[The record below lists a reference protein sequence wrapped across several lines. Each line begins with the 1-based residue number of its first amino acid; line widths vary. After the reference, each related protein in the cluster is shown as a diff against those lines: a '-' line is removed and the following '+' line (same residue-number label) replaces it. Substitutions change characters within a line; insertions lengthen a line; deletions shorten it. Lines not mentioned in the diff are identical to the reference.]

1 MSSGKYDGLEDSF
14 MRVKTKILVT
24 FSVVGILV
32 TALGIWTIKT
42 MYSSSSGLSYIVGP
56 AWDTADGAMET
67 TIQIEAQMLAVNRLI
82 LGEDSQRVE
91 QILNTAITEVDTSSS
106 RMIEAGLL
114 SAAQT
119 QQFSQFNS
127 QYQQSRNALIT
138 SYKNYIE
145 TKKSY
150 DKATQVLVD
159 FGEKLETLG
168 DSAVEELEREPN
180 RNITWQSDVMGRWQ
194 AADGGMES
202 NIGLL
207 WKLYYTQRL
216 LDGQDDATQIKA
228 IEQAIEFQKQANSEM
243 FSTGRFTIS
252 AGEEWKNASYEEV
265 FSQLNSQHE
274 QAMMAVIESY
284 RNYRQI
290 YQEYTVTSLALLDFI
305 AELEELADSKVEQ
318 QAVLILDGQ
327 AWAISS
333 FKVLIIIALL
343 VLLLLGWILVNQIL
357 SPIQRLQERVT
368 DISEGNGD
376 LTLRVNITTQD
387 EFGELGK
394 SFDKF
399 IEKIQNLI
407 ADITQSTNLAKTAA
421 VDLSAT
427 FKVTA
432 EAVNKQTFEVN
443 TISNAT
449 TAMTAI
455 SSQVISGAREISQS
469 VLNIDKNAQST
480 LSNVRQAAQS
490 VNELVAE
497 VTQGT
502 ETINSLKNHVTSI
515 EPVLADI
522 NGIAEQTNLLAL
534 NAAIEAARAG
544 EQGRGFAVV
553 ADEVRSLATRTQGS
567 TNTIQQSITQ
577 LRSSADESVRVI
589 NNSMLK
595 GTQTTEITSQAE
607 ESLHQVAIEISRLTQ
622 MNQQTSDA
630 ITHQEQSVTSIASS
644 LSHLQA
650 LCQSAQEKIQQSE
663 HTISALKL
671 KQEDLALKM
680 SKFKI

>member
-1 MSSGKYDGLEDSF
+1 

-180 RNITWQSDVMGRWQ
+180 RNITWQSDVMERWQ

-216 LDGQDDATQIKA
+216 LDAQDDATQIKA

-577 LRSSADESVRVI
+577 LRSSADEAVRVI

-622 MNQQTSDA
+622 MNQQTSEA

>member
-168 DSAVEELEREPN
+168 DSAVEELEREPD
-180 RNITWQSDVMGRWQ
+180 RNITWQSDVMERWQ

-357 SPIQRLQERVT
+357 SPIQRLQEGVT

>member
-1 MSSGKYDGLEDSF
+1 

-180 RNITWQSDVMGRWQ
+180 RNITWQNDVMERWQ

-274 QAMMAVIESY
+274 QAMMVVIESY

>member
-159 FGEKLETLG
+159 FGEKLEALG

-180 RNITWQSDVMGRWQ
+180 RSITWQSDVKERWQ

-290 YQEYTVTSLALLDFI
+290 YQEYTVTSLALLDFV

-318 QAVLILDGQ
+318 QAVLILDEQ

-399 IEKIQNLI
+399 IDKIQNLI
-407 ADITQSTNLAKTAA
+407 ADITQSINLAKTAA

-443 TISNAT
+443 TISHAT
-449 TAMTAI
+449 TEMTAI
-455 SSQVISGAREISQS
+455 SSQVTSGAREISQS

-589 NNSMLK
+589 NNSMSK

-607 ESLHQVAIEISRLTQ
+607 ESLHQVAVEISRLTE

-644 LSHLQA
+644 VSHLQA

-663 HTISALKL
+663 HTISTLKL
-671 KQEDLALKM
+671 KQDDLALKI

>member
-1 MSSGKYDGLEDSF
+1 
-14 MRVKTKILVT
+14 
-24 FSVVGILV
+24 
-32 TALGIWTIKT
+32 
-42 MYSSSSGLSYIVGP
+42 
-56 AWDTADGAMET
+56 AMET

-91 QILNTAITEVDTSSS
+91 QILNTAITDVDTSSS

-127 QYQQSRNALIT
+127 QYQQSRNTLIT

-180 RNITWQSDVMGRWQ
+180 RNITWQSDVMERWQ

-228 IEQAIEFQKQANSEM
+228 IEQAIGFQKQANSEM

-622 MNQQTSDA
+622 MNQQTSEA

>member
-1 MSSGKYDGLEDSF
+1 
-14 MRVKTKILVT
+14 
-24 FSVVGILV
+24 
-32 TALGIWTIKT
+32 

-119 QQFSQFNS
+119 QQFYQFNS

-180 RNITWQSDVMGRWQ
+180 RNITWQNDVMERWQ

-274 QAMMAVIESY
+274 QAMMVVIESY

-318 QAVLILDGQ
+318 QAVLILDEQ

-376 LTLRVNITTQD
+376 LTLRVNISTQD

>member
-1 MSSGKYDGLEDSF
+1 

-56 AWDTADGAMET
+56 AWDTADGAMEA

-150 DKATQVLVD
+150 DKATQALVD

-180 RNITWQSDVMGRWQ
+180 RNITWQSDVMERWQ

-274 QAMMAVIESY
+274 QTMMAVIESY

>member
-168 DSAVEELEREPN
+168 DSAVEELEREPD
-180 RNITWQSDVMGRWQ
+180 RNITWQSDVMERWQ

-290 YQEYTVTSLALLDFI
+290 YQEYTVASLALLDFI

>member
-1 MSSGKYDGLEDSF
+1 

-42 MYSSSSGLSYIVGP
+42 MYSSSSGLSYIVDP

-168 DSAVEELEREPN
+168 DSAVEELEREPD
-180 RNITWQSDVMGRWQ
+180 RNITWQSDVMERWQ

>member
-1 MSSGKYDGLEDSF
+1 

-91 QILNTAITEVDTSSS
+91 QILNTAITDVDTSSS

-127 QYQQSRNALIT
+127 QYQQSRNTLIT

-180 RNITWQSDVMGRWQ
+180 RNITWQSDVMERWQ

-228 IEQAIEFQKQANSEM
+228 IEQAIGFQKQANSEM

-449 TAMTAI
+449 TAMPAI

-622 MNQQTSDA
+622 MNQQTSEA

>member
-1 MSSGKYDGLEDSF
+1 
-14 MRVKTKILVT
+14 
-24 FSVVGILV
+24 
-32 TALGIWTIKT
+32 
-42 MYSSSSGLSYIVGP
+42 
-56 AWDTADGAMET
+56 ME
-67 TIQIEAQMLAVNRLI
+67 
-82 LGEDSQRVE
+82 
-91 QILNTAITEVDTSSS
+91 
-106 RMIEAGLL
+106 
-114 SAAQT
+114 
-119 QQFSQFNS
+119 
-127 QYQQSRNALIT
+127 
-138 SYKNYIE
+138 
-145 TKKSY
+145 
-150 DKATQVLVD
+150 
-159 FGEKLETLG
+159 
-168 DSAVEELEREPN
+168 
-180 RNITWQSDVMGRWQ
+180 RWQ

-407 ADITQSTNLAKTAA
+407 ADITQSTNLAKTA
-421 VDLSAT
+421 
-427 FKVTA
+427 
-432 EAVNKQTFEVN
+432 
-443 TISNAT
+443 
-449 TAMTAI
+449 I

-671 KQEDLALKM
+671 KQDDLALKM

>member
-1 MSSGKYDGLEDSF
+1 

-138 SYKNYIE
+138 RYKNYIE

-180 RNITWQSDVMGRWQ
+180 RNITWQSDVMERWQ

-318 QAVLILDGQ
+318 QSVLILDGQ

>member
-1 MSSGKYDGLEDSF
+1 
-14 MRVKTKILVT
+14 
-24 FSVVGILV
+24 
-32 TALGIWTIKT
+32 
-42 MYSSSSGLSYIVGP
+42 
-56 AWDTADGAMET
+56 MET

-91 QILNTAITEVDTSSS
+91 QILNTAITDVDTSSS

-127 QYQQSRNALIT
+127 QYQQSRNTLIT

-180 RNITWQSDVMGRWQ
+180 RNITWQSDVMERWQ

-228 IEQAIEFQKQANSEM
+228 IEQAIGFQKQANSEM

-622 MNQQTSDA
+622 MNQQTSEA

-650 LCQSAQEKIQQSE
+650 LCQSAQEKSNRVSTPFQHS
-663 HTISALKL
+663 S
-671 KQEDLALKM
+671 
-680 SKFKI
+680 

>member
-1 MSSGKYDGLEDSF
+1 M
-14 MRVKTKILVT
+14 
-24 FSVVGILV
+24 
-32 TALGIWTIKT
+32 
-42 MYSSSSGLSYIVGP
+42 
-56 AWDTADGAMET
+56 
-67 TIQIEAQMLAVNRLI
+67 
-82 LGEDSQRVE
+82 
-91 QILNTAITEVDTSSS
+91 
-106 RMIEAGLL
+106 
-114 SAAQT
+114 
-119 QQFSQFNS
+119 
-127 QYQQSRNALIT
+127 
-138 SYKNYIE
+138 
-145 TKKSY
+145 
-150 DKATQVLVD
+150 
-159 FGEKLETLG
+159 
-168 DSAVEELEREPN
+168 
-180 RNITWQSDVMGRWQ
+180 
-194 AADGGMES
+194 
-202 NIGLL
+202 
-207 WKLYYTQRL
+207 
-216 LDGQDDATQIKA
+216 
-228 IEQAIEFQKQANSEM
+228 
-243 FSTGRFTIS
+243 
-252 AGEEWKNASYEEV
+252 
-265 FSQLNSQHE
+265 
-274 QAMMAVIESY
+274 
-284 RNYRQI
+284 
-290 YQEYTVTSLALLDFI
+290 
-305 AELEELADSKVEQ
+305 
-318 QAVLILDGQ
+318 LILDGQ

>member
-1 MSSGKYDGLEDSF
+1 

-82 LGEDSQRVE
+82 LGEDNQRVE

-180 RNITWQSDVMGRWQ
+180 RNITWQSDVMERWQ

-607 ESLHQVAIEISRLTQ
+607 ESLHQVAVEISRLTQ

>member
-1 MSSGKYDGLEDSF
+1 

-180 RNITWQSDVMGRWQ
+180 RNITWQSDVMERWQ

-228 IEQAIEFQKQANSEM
+228 IEQAIGFQKQANSEM

-622 MNQQTSDA
+622 MNQQTSEA

>member
-159 FGEKLETLG
+159 FGEKLEILG

-180 RNITWQSDVMGRWQ
+180 RNITWQSDVMERWQ

-228 IEQAIEFQKQANSEM
+228 IEQAIEFQKQANNEM

>member
-1 MSSGKYDGLEDSF
+1 

-91 QILNTAITEVDTSSS
+91 QILNTAITDVDTSPS

-180 RNITWQSDVMGRWQ
+180 RNITWQSDVMERWQ

-228 IEQAIEFQKQANSEM
+228 IEQAIGFQKQANSEM

-622 MNQQTSDA
+622 MNQQTSEA

>member
-1 MSSGKYDGLEDSF
+1 

-114 SAAQT
+114 SSAQT

-180 RNITWQSDVMGRWQ
+180 RNITWQSDVMERWQ

-343 VLLLLGWILVNQIL
+343 VLLLLGWIFVNQIL

-607 ESLHQVAIEISRLTQ
+607 ESLHQVAVEISRLTQ

-671 KQEDLALKM
+671 KQDDLALKM

>member
-1 MSSGKYDGLEDSF
+1 

-91 QILNTAITEVDTSSS
+91 QILNTAITDVDTSSS

-150 DKATQVLVD
+150 DKATQALVD

-180 RNITWQSDVMGRWQ
+180 RNITWQSDVMERWQ

-252 AGEEWKNASYEEV
+252 VGEEWKNASYEEV

-290 YQEYTVTSLALLDFI
+290 YQEYTITSLALLDFI

-589 NNSMLK
+589 NNSMSK

-607 ESLHQVAIEISRLTQ
+607 ESLHQVAVEISRLTE

-644 LSHLQA
+644 VSHLQA

-663 HTISALKL
+663 HTISTLKL
-671 KQEDLALKM
+671 KQDDLALKI

>member
-1 MSSGKYDGLEDSF
+1 

-180 RNITWQSDVMGRWQ
+180 RNITWQSDVMERWQ

-589 NNSMLK
+589 NNSMSK

-607 ESLHQVAIEISRLTQ
+607 ESLHQVAVEISRLTE

-663 HTISALKL
+663 HTISTLKL
-671 KQEDLALKM
+671 KQDDLALKI

>member
-1 MSSGKYDGLEDSF
+1 

-91 QILNTAITEVDTSSS
+91 QILNTAITDVDTSSS

-168 DSAVEELEREPN
+168 DSAVEELEREPD
-180 RNITWQSDVMGRWQ
+180 RNITWQSDVMERWQ

-680 SKFKI
+680 SKFK

>member
-1 MSSGKYDGLEDSF
+1 

-168 DSAVEELEREPN
+168 DSAVEELEREPD
-180 RNITWQSDVMGRWQ
+180 RNITWQSDVMERWQ

-515 EPVLADI
+515 EPVLANI

>member
-168 DSAVEELEREPN
+168 DSAVEELEREPD
-180 RNITWQSDVMGRWQ
+180 RNITWQSDVMERWQ

>member
-67 TIQIEAQMLAVNRLI
+67 SIQIEAQMLAVNRLI

-91 QILNTAITEVDTSSS
+91 EILNTAIKEVDAASS

-114 SAAQT
+114 SAAQI
-119 QQFSQFNS
+119 QQFLQFNS

-138 SYKNYIE
+138 RYKNYIE

-159 FGEKLETLG
+159 FGEKLEALG

-180 RNITWQSDVMGRWQ
+180 RNITWQSDVKERWQ

-290 YQEYTVTSLALLDFI
+290 YQEYTVTSLALLDFV

-318 QAVLILDGQ
+318 QAVLILDEQ

-399 IEKIQNLI
+399 IDKIQNLI

-449 TAMTAI
+449 TEMTAI

-589 NNSMLK
+589 NNSMSK

-607 ESLHQVAIEISRLTQ
+607 ESLHQVAVEISRLTE

-644 LSHLQA
+644 VSHLQA

-663 HTISALKL
+663 HTISTLKL
-671 KQEDLALKM
+671 KQDDLALKI

>member
-1 MSSGKYDGLEDSF
+1 

-168 DSAVEELEREPN
+168 DSAVEELEREPD
-180 RNITWQSDVMGRWQ
+180 RNITWQSDVMERWQ

-407 ADITQSTNLAKTAA
+407 ADITQSTSLAKTAA

-449 TAMTAI
+449 TEMTAI

-502 ETINSLKNHVTSI
+502 ETINSLKIHVTSI

>member
-1 MSSGKYDGLEDSF
+1 

-168 DSAVEELEREPN
+168 DSAVEELEREPD
-180 RNITWQSDVMGRWQ
+180 RNITWQTDVMERWQ

>member
-1 MSSGKYDGLEDSF
+1 
-14 MRVKTKILVT
+14 MRIKTKILVT

-168 DSAVEELEREPN
+168 DSVVEELEREPN

-449 TAMTAI
+449 TEMTAI

>member
-1 MSSGKYDGLEDSF
+1 

-168 DSAVEELEREPN
+168 DSAVEELEREPD
-180 RNITWQSDVMGRWQ
+180 RNITWQSDVMERWQ

-407 ADITQSTNLAKTAA
+407 ADITQSTSLAKTAA

-449 TAMTAI
+449 TEMTAI

>member
-42 MYSSSSGLSYIVGP
+42 MYSSSSGLSYIVGA

-180 RNITWQSDVMGRWQ
+180 RNITWQSDVMERWQ

-368 DISEGNGD
+368 DISEGNSD

>member
-1 MSSGKYDGLEDSF
+1 
-14 MRVKTKILVT
+14 
-24 FSVVGILV
+24 
-32 TALGIWTIKT
+32 

-67 TIQIEAQMLAVNRLI
+67 SIQIEAQMLAVNRLI

-91 QILNTAITEVDTSSS
+91 EILNTAIKEVDAASS

-114 SAAQT
+114 SAAQI
-119 QQFSQFNS
+119 QQFLQFNS

-138 SYKNYIE
+138 RYKNYIE

-159 FGEKLETLG
+159 FGEKLEALG

-180 RNITWQSDVMGRWQ
+180 RSITWQSDVKERWQ

-290 YQEYTVTSLALLDFI
+290 YQEYTVTSLALLDFV

-318 QAVLILDGQ
+318 QAVLILDEQ

-399 IEKIQNLI
+399 IDKIQNLI
-407 ADITQSTNLAKTAA
+407 ADITQSINLAKTAA

-443 TISNAT
+443 TISHAT
-449 TAMTAI
+449 TEMTAI
-455 SSQVISGAREISQS
+455 SSQVTSGAREISQS

-589 NNSMLK
+589 NNSMSK

-607 ESLHQVAIEISRLTQ
+607 ESLHQVAVEISRLTE

-644 LSHLQA
+644 VSHLQA

-663 HTISALKL
+663 HTISTLKL
-671 KQEDLALKM
+671 KQDDLALKI

>member
-1 MSSGKYDGLEDSF
+1 
-14 MRVKTKILVT
+14 
-24 FSVVGILV
+24 
-32 TALGIWTIKT
+32 

-180 RNITWQSDVMGRWQ
+180 RNITWQSDVMERWQ

-607 ESLHQVAIEISRLTQ
+607 ESLHQVAVEISRLTQ

-671 KQEDLALKM
+671 KQDDLALKM

>member
-1 MSSGKYDGLEDSF
+1 

-168 DSAVEELEREPN
+168 DSAVEELEREPD
-180 RNITWQSDVMGRWQ
+180 RNITWQSDVMERWQ

-274 QAMMAVIESY
+274 QAMMTVIESY

>member
-1 MSSGKYDGLEDSF
+1 

-168 DSAVEELEREPN
+168 DSAVEELEREPD
-180 RNITWQSDVMGRWQ
+180 RNITWQSDVMERWQ

-589 NNSMLK
+589 SNSMLK

-607 ESLHQVAIEISRLTQ
+607 ESLHQVAIEISRLTE

>member
-67 TIQIEAQMLAVNRLI
+67 SIQIEAQMLAVNRLI

-91 QILNTAITEVDTSSS
+91 EILNTAIKEVDAASS

-138 SYKNYIE
+138 RYKNYIE

-159 FGEKLETLG
+159 FGEKLEALG

-180 RNITWQSDVMGRWQ
+180 RSITWQSDVKERWQ

-216 LDGQDDATQIKA
+216 LDGQDDAAQIKA

-290 YQEYTVTSLALLDFI
+290 YQEYTVTSLALLDFV

-318 QAVLILDGQ
+318 QAVLILDEQ

-399 IEKIQNLI
+399 IDKIQNLI
-407 ADITQSTNLAKTAA
+407 ADITQSINLAKTAA

-443 TISNAT
+443 TISHAT
-449 TAMTAI
+449 TEMTAI
-455 SSQVISGAREISQS
+455 SSQVTSGAREISQS

-589 NNSMLK
+589 NNSMSK

-607 ESLHQVAIEISRLTQ
+607 ESLHQVAVEIFRLTE

-644 LSHLQA
+644 VSHLQA

-663 HTISALKL
+663 HTISTLKL
-671 KQEDLALKM
+671 KQDDLALKI

>member
-1 MSSGKYDGLEDSF
+1 

-180 RNITWQSDVMGRWQ
+180 RNITWQNDVMERWQ

-228 IEQAIEFQKQANSEM
+228 IEQAIGFQKQANSEM

>member
-1 MSSGKYDGLEDSF
+1 

-168 DSAVEELEREPN
+168 DSAVEELEREPD
-180 RNITWQSDVMGRWQ
+180 RNITWQSDVMERWQ

-427 FKVTA
+427 FKVTT

>member
-1 MSSGKYDGLEDSF
+1 

-180 RNITWQSDVMGRWQ
+180 RNITWQNDVMERWQ

-274 QAMMAVIESY
+274 QAMMVVIESY

-318 QAVLILDGQ
+318 QAVLILDEQ

-376 LTLRVNITTQD
+376 LTLRVNISTQD